1 MAKTPPSK
9 KKHILLRI
17 LIFLIV
23 FYLCM
28 IIIVKVYPTV
38 DNTVQIGFGGVL
50 LALGLP
56 TLAAIFV
63 PSLFRR
69 IKQKNA
75 PLDVQLPSQNKFA
88 DAKKYSTHFQP
99 APVVEPVIGP
109 TVFEDDID
117 QAAHVIFDLGFVS
130 VSGIQRRLKWSYSRA
145 ARAIDELEALGAV
158 GPFNGSAPRALLMT
172 REGYLT
178 KRRKKPSTDP
188 TSPEKVDVD
197 KIISDEEE
205 WRRQQY
211 SDPVQYELDRI
222 DGMDGSTF
230 EHWCADLLRNN
241 EYRDVS
247 VTQASNDQGVD
258 IIATKDGVMYAIQC
272 KCYSSDLGNKPV
284 QEVHTGRYIYHC
296 HVGVVM
302 TNRFFTDG
310 AKEAAKATGV
320 LLWDR
325 NNLITMIKNASRV

>member
-1 MAKTPPSK
+1 MAKTPSAK

-17 LIFLIV
+17 AIFLIA

-28 IIIVKVYPTV
+28 VIISNSYPIV
-38 DNTVQIGFGGVL
+38 DGTVQIDFWGL
-50 LALGLP
+50 LFAIGAP
-56 TLAAIFV
+56 TLASIFI
-63 PSLFRR
+63 PLPFPRS
-69 IKQKNA
+69 KQKTLSLKKRLPKQDDPANA
-75 PLDVQLPSQNKFA
+75 GEALTRSQPMMEPFLDSSVSEA
-88 DAKKYSTHFQP
+88 DA
-99 APVVEPVIGP
+99 
-109 TVFEDDID
+109 D
-117 QAAHVIFDLGFVS
+117 QAARVIFESGFVS
-130 VSGIQRRLKWSYSRA
+130 ISIIQRRLNWGYARA
-145 ARAIDELEALGAV
+145 ARAIDDLEALGAV
-158 GPFNGSAPRALLMT
+158 GPFRGSAPRSILMT
-172 REGYLT
+172 REDYFS
-178 KRRKKPSTDP
+178 KRRIMSTSYSVHP
-188 TSPEKVDVD
+188 TAVDAD
-197 KIISDEEE
+197 KIIAEEEE

-211 SDPVQYELDRI
+211 PDPIQYELNRI

-230 EHWCADLLRNN
+230 EHWCADLLRDN
-241 EYRDVS
+241 EYRNVS

-325 NNLITMIKNASRV
+325 NNLIAMIKHASRA